1 MRFMFSLISNIT
13 YTIFCL
19 CIEYIILYVYGIFL
33 SSTPSMLSVK
43 IVTMLLL
50 ASVFAYSIC
59 FVLMMIFGIEKFAS
73 ENDNLLQ
80 LDKEKPTSARAPVAV
95 PQKTDD
101 YKRSANRGTSH
112 ISVQTLCVV
121 TILMCHITLMTSLC
135 TIIFVTLYECIQ
147 DAQSIQCILTWGNHG
162 ASQGIAITIAL
173 IMLSILIPLLNLY
186 KVNSSGTKLFDKYV
200 ATYLTFYVFFTH
212 IVLETNLMEYQQQ
225 CLSSVHI
232 TDNVDWYYAA
242 LCVHLLYHFV
252 VVTIVNVY
260 APQSTVVVYTEVLAA
275 QFEKWTVVMSTLGLL
290 LNTGVFIFFIAYGY
304 HTSAPFNFIQT
315 ICLSIYV
322 ISTTYHIL
330 FVKQRLTVKT
340 HAS

>member
-1 MRFMFSLISNIT
+1 M
-13 YTIFCL
+13 FCL
-19 CIEYIILYVYGIFL
+19 GIEYIILYVYRILL

-43 IVTMLLL
+43 IVTMLLP

-59 FVLMMIFGIEKFAS
+59 FVLMLIFGIEKFAS
-73 ENDNLLQ
+73 EHDNLLQ
-80 LDKEKPTSARAPVAV
+80 VDQEKPTSARAPVAV
-95 PQKTDD
+95 PQKKDN
-101 YKRSANRGTSH
+101 YKWSANRTPCH
-112 ISVQTLCVV
+112 ISVQTLYVI
-121 TILMCHITLMTSLC
+121 TFLMCHITLMTSLC

-147 DAQSIQCILTWGNHG
+147 DAQSIQCILTWGNHA

-186 KVNSSGTKLFDKYV
+186 KVNSSGTHLFDKYI

-212 IVLETNLMEYQQQ
+212 IVLETKLMEYQQQ

-242 LCVHLLYHFV
+242 LCVHLFYHFV

-275 QFEKWTVVMSTLGLL
+275 QFGK
-290 LNTGVFIFFIAYGY
+290 
-304 HTSAPFNFIQT
+304 
-315 ICLSIYV
+315 
-322 ISTTYHIL
+322 
-330 FVKQRLTVKT
+330 
-340 HAS
+340 